1 MIDKGLRV
9 RKGFFSAGLAAG
21 DDISPGTSTSG
32 GMRDRGDGGNNR
44 EDRRS
49 DQYGQQITAAQIGTL
64 SDPREKQDYFDQSY
78 VGPSFGFGGGYRDR
92 TSRFGDIFSPSNI
105 VSGLASLI
113 SGPLGLAT
121 KAFGF
126 LGDKVQD
133 LRGYN
138 PDGTPRTQEEYE
150 QSRFD
155 SQIQNRIDNIME
167 RQRLGKTFSQKNL
180 DELLGMTDMYG
191 NKFSPSTAQNVLTG
205 RDLKGFTSSRGG
217 ITSPEVI
224 EKFSNSIG
232 PRAVNVPGAG
242 ITKFA
247 NPIGPRAVNVP
258 GAGIMGIDVGF
269 DDPAFDNALQS
280 KSDLAP
286 EFQNMAI
293 RASGTVGNYSQN
305 AVANQLYGQDYRVL
319 DPFTQQQIDKLIDDI
334 GTKSTGELASGT
346 SSDYI

>member
-1 MIDKGLRV
+1 MIDKRLAYQFG
-9 RKGFFSAGLAAG
+9 GGADAGG
-21 DDISPGTSTSG
+21 KSSPGG
-32 GMRDRGDGGNNR
+32 GDFGNENFGGNKGDGGNNR

-49 DQYGQQITAAQIGTL
+49 DQYGQQITTAQIGTL
-64 SDPREKQDYFDQSY
+64 SDPREKQDYFNQSY
-78 VGPSFGFGGGYRDR
+78 VGPGPFGIGGGYRDR
-92 TSRFGDIFSPSNI
+92 TSRFSDFFSPSNI
-105 VSGLASLI
+105 LTGLGSLI

-150 QSRFD
+150 QARFD

-167 RQRLGKTFSQKNL
+167 RERLGKTFSQKNL

-224 EKFSNSIG
+224 EKFSN
-232 PRAVNVPGAG
+232 P
-242 ITKFA
+242 FA

-258 GAGIMGIDVGF
+258 GAGITGIDVNLPGNDLMAGLTRMQKMGLKSKKQAVDMGLMSPQEALDSISPF
-269 DDPAFDNALQS
+269 NDPEDPATLEEV
-280 KSDLAP
+280 K
-286 EFQNMAI
+286 E
-293 RASGTVGNYSQN
+293 Y
-305 AVANQLYGQDYRVL
+305 YG
-319 DPFTQQQIDKLIDDI
+319 I
-334 GTKSTGELASGT
+334 A
-346 SSDYI
+346 